1 MERSGDTS
9 GIELET
15 IRERYRQERD
25 KRLIPG
31 RGVIHDLKHE
41 PQFAEY
47 LEDPFTPF
55 LQREPITDEVD
66 VAIIGAGMSGVVV
79 GAKLR
84 EAGVRRIM
92 LIDKAG
98 GVGGTWYWN
107 RYPGVMCDVE
117 SYIYMP
123 MLEEMNYVPTT
134 KYAFGEEI
142 RQHLDAIASKYGL
155 VEDALFHTGV
165 ERSEW
170 DESNSQWVLR
180 TDRGDEIRAKYLI
193 HAVGILN
200 LVKLPVIPGMEKFK
214 GKAFHSAR
222 WDYEYTGGSQ
232 EDPRMT
238 NLADK
243 VVGVVGVGASGIQTL
258 PPLAESAKHVY
269 VFQRTPSAIG
279 VRGNCPTDDDFAT
292 ALGPGWQQERME
304 NFSAVMIGHTVERNL
319 VDDGWTWHTARL
331 NNPDIKEGMT
341 PEEIAAAVEA
351 FDYEVMEEHRRRIE
365 ELVADPAVAEGLKP
379 YYRYLCKRPLFH
391 DEYFLAFN
399 KPNVTLVDCPSGVE
413 QITEH
418 GAVACGTEYELDVI
432 VYATGF
438 EAELT
443 PFPRRAA
450 HPIIGRG
457 GITMDEKWADGVISL
472 HGMTTHGFPNM
483 FIMPAPG
490 QQAVTTH
497 NFTHLMVL
505 GADHIA
511 TSIGLLEE
519 RGAKSFE
526 TTEAAEN
533 AWTDTILSTA
543 RDNTAFMAACTPS
556 RLNFEGHPE
565 MFNPRSSAYGGGYG
579 DVFGYR
585 DLLADWRASGEFEGW
600 ELVMDNES

>member
-134 KYAFGEEI
+134 KYAFGKEI

-351 FDYEVMEEHRRRIE
+351 FDYEASRSWLPI
-365 ELVADPAVAEGLKP
+365 P
-379 YYRYLCKRPLFH
+379 
-391 DEYFLAFN
+391 
-399 KPNVTLVDCPSGVE
+399 PSPRGSSP
-413 QITEH
+413 T
-418 GAVACGTEYELDVI
+418 T
-432 VYATGF
+432 ATCASG
-438 EAELT
+438 
-443 PFPRRAA
+443 
-450 HPIIGRG
+450 
-457 GITMDEKWADGVISL
+457 
-472 HGMTTHGFPNM
+472 
-483 FIMPAPG
+483 
-490 QQAVTTH
+490 
-497 NFTHLMVL
+497 
-505 GADHIA
+505 
-511 TSIGLLEE
+511 
-519 RGAKSFE
+519 
-526 TTEAAEN
+526 
-533 AWTDTILSTA
+533 
-543 RDNTAFMAACTPS
+543 
-556 RLNFEGHPE
+556 
-565 MFNPRSSAYGGGYG
+565 RSSTTSTSSPSTS
-579 DVFGYR
+579 R
-585 DLLADWRASGEFEGW
+585 T
-600 ELVMDNES
+600 